1 VGRKPNLERKP
12 ELLEQVIAW
21 LCAHGIGD
29 LSLRPLAKALGVSTY
44 ALVYHFGSREGLLA
58 EALGEL
64 ERRQRAMVAAWFARG
79 APSTPELIQRYW
91 DWCSAAENLPVMR
104 LVIEASALE
113 ATRSG
118 LPASLRE
125 GLITDWV
132 ASLTEGL
139 RHDGLAADAAR
150 TTATLT
156 NAAII
161 GLALDLLATGD
172 RRRTNRA
179 VRDLI
184 ERLRAQI
191 A

>member
-1 VGRKPNLERKP
+1 MGRKPNPERKP
-12 ELLEQVIAW
+12 ELIEQVIAW
-21 LCAHGIGD
+21 LCAHGIAD

-64 ERRQRAMVAAWFARG
+64 ERRQRAMLAGWFASG

-91 DWCSAAENLPVMR
+91 DWCSAAENLPIMR
-104 LVIEASALE
+104 LEIEASALE

-118 LPASLRE
+118 LPASVRE
-125 GLITDWV
+125 SLVVDWV
-132 ASLTEGL
+132 ELLTHGL
-139 RHDGLAADAAR
+139 RRDGLAPEAAR

-156 NAAII
+156 NAAIV
-161 GLALDLLATGD
+161 GLALDLIATGD

-184 ERLRAQI
+184 AQLRAQI

>member
-1 VGRKPNLERKP
+1 VGRKPNPERKP

-21 LCAHGIGD
+21 LCANGIAD
-29 LSLRPLAKALGVSTY
+29 LSLRPLAQALGVSTY
-44 ALVYHFGSREGLLA
+44 ALVYHFGSREGILA

-64 ERRQRAMVAAWFARG
+64 ERRQRAMIEEWFRKD
-79 APSTPELIQRYW
+79 APSTPEMVQRYW
-91 DWCSAAENLPVMR
+91 DWCSAEENLPVMR
-104 LVIEASALE
+104 LVIEATALE

-132 ASLTEGL
+132 ESLSRGL

-150 TTATLT
+150 SAATLT

-161 GLALDLLATGD
+161 GLALDLIATGD
-172 RRRTNRA
+172 RRRANRA

-184 ERLRAQI
+184 AQLRAQI

>member
-1 VGRKPNLERKP
+1 MAFTEFAEYVG
-12 ELLEQVIAW
+12 
-21 LCAHGIGD
+21 
-29 LSLRPLAKALGVSTY
+29 LG
-44 ALVYHFGSREGLLA
+44 LA
-58 EALGEL
+58 ELVRRGEVSPAEL
-64 ERRQRAMVAAWFARG
+64 VEAAIERIERHNPVLNAVVHKAYDEARRVARG
-79 APSTPELIQRYW
+79 APNTAELIQRYW

-132 ASLTEGL
+132 ASLTAGL
-139 RHDGLAADAAR
+139 RRDGLAGDAAR
-150 TTATLT
+150 TAATLT